1 MFLIVL
7 LVFLTYSAWLGT
19 SAAWAGINLED
30 IPMDGEERL
39 NEHLLVYPEGCT
51 GEIEK
56 SLNRQPSDFRR
67 HMAIT
72 GDLLQKISNGT
83 DSEPF
88 KCFAACLEQGTYIA
102 ELVNPM
108 PHQVYHGD
116 VSNAHAVSDWFVQN
130 CQAAE
135 VGWVSYMTTPLDVYW
150 INSGT
155 GERHVRAQLQKG
167 ERYTFW
173 SQTFLGHKFEIVDSI
188 TQEVVFETTVVH
200 NGIYAIGEKPSL
212 REPDRKM
219 DREVS
224 HVLKNEWSRSR
235 RVTRTFTELGF
246 NKGRLPNDL
255 WGSMNAYYYNNRN
268 RKVREEW
275 ESKGP
280 FVNWWE
286 VDAFMIQ
293 MPWFLKRKWQSRLK
307 QLVEAWSGVE
317 LELTDIYGMRR
328 YEDGARLLHHVDR
341 EATHALSLII
351 NIAQGGVRSPW
362 TVEIYDFAD
371 RLHEVVM
378 EPGDIVYY
386 ESAKCLH
393 GRNTPL
399 DADFYVN
406 LFSHYRPIG
415 DPEWFTKSNP
425 EGTPTPL
432 IDIGECTV
440 LSDTISAH
448 EPSVSCGRSD
458 VTTLSPTMNSIAG
471 PGDLYD
477 WWTYTGTRLQNQN
490 KQSSDEL

>member
-1 MFLIVL
+1 
-7 LVFLTYSAWLGT
+7 
-19 SAAWAGINLED
+19 
-30 IPMDGEERL
+30 
-39 NEHLLVYPEGCT
+39 
-51 GEIEK
+51 
-56 SLNRQPSDFRR
+56 
-67 HMAIT
+67 
-72 GDLLQKISNGT
+72 
-83 DSEPF
+83 
-88 KCFAACLEQGTYIA
+88 
-102 ELVNPM
+102 
-108 PHQVYHGD
+108 
-116 VSNAHAVSDWFVQN
+116 
-130 CQAAE
+130 
-135 VGWVSYMTTPLDVYW
+135 
-150 INSGT
+150 
-155 GERHVRAQLQKG
+155 
-167 ERYTFW
+167 
-173 SQTFLGHKFEIVDSI
+173 
-188 TQEVVFETTVVH
+188 
-200 NGIYAIGEKPSL
+200 
-212 REPDRKM
+212 
-219 DREVS
+219 
-224 HVLKNEWSRSR
+224 
-235 RVTRTFTELGF
+235 
-246 NKGRLPNDL
+246 
-255 WGSMNAYYYNNRN
+255 
-268 RKVREEW
+268 
-275 ESKGP
+275 
-280 FVNWWE
+280 
-286 VDAFMIQ
+286 
-293 MPWFLKRKWQSRLK
+293 
-307 QLVEAWSGVE
+307 
-317 LELTDIYGMRR
+317 MRR

-448 EPSVSCGRSD
+448 EPSVLCGRSD